1 MSIIKHCLLI
11 ALIASPALAEDQ
23 ATIDAVEKF
32 VEGRVKEVE
41 QTQRYHPTT
50 DSAVTELN
58 RILEKIKRLRNPEA
72 YKKCQE
78 EKGRC
83 GQLESECGVLW
94 SPSF

>member
-1 MSIIKHCLLI
+1 MKIRYVLSIILF
-11 ALIASPALAEDQ
+11 SSTTFAEDQ
-23 ATIDAVEKF
+23 ATIDEVERF
-32 VEGRVKEVE
+32 VEGRIAEVE

-58 RILEKIKRLRNPEA
+58 RILEKIKRLRDPDA

-78 EKGRC
+78 GKSRC